1 MSSPDPE
8 GARGSPRP
16 EDLVYRAAFEHSLHA
31 TWILSLDGFILSA
44 NQRARNI
51 MASGGPWQGS
61 SAATAAFPKATVASR
76 AALALTLAA
85 AGEMPPPQTLI
96 EDVDIGGV
104 GRCHEVTVRT
114 SHSASGEPLFV
125 ILEAR
130 DITEMRRVAA
140 EAEAARRAAEAA
152 DRAKS
157 VFLARMSHEMRTP
170 LHAVLGFARLLL
182 ADPAFASG
190 DPREAIEQIH
200 AAGDHLLALVNDVLE
215 LARLESGSLTAE
227 TTPTDLTRL
236 LRDLADHFATAAATR
251 DLRFV
256 VELDPALPEVVL
268 VDARR
273 LGRTL
278 RDLLDNAVRYTTAG
292 EVRLIAVWQPEGR
305 RERLGLRVE
314 DTGPGIPLADQ
325 ERLLSPFES
334 GRGGH
339 SGTGL
344 GLALA
349 RRLTLLMGGTF
360 ALHSRAVG
368 TRIEID
374 LPTPRFEPGT
384 AADLLAGSP
393 EQTHPP
399 TDPSL
404 AACADLP
411 ETLRSELAAAAQ
423 IADHDRLKSCVQ
435 AIERVD
441 PQTAAVLASAVDRYD
456 YRALLE
462 ALGRQPAAASSSGP
476 SSRTGDNAGS
486 EVRRV
491 NPSTASGGSGRAK

>member
-1 MSSPDPE
+1 MTSPDPE
-8 GARGSPRP
+8 GPRGSPRP
-16 EDLVYRAAFEHSLHA
+16 EDLVYRAAFERSLHA

-51 MASGGPWQGS
+51 MAGGGPWQGS

-85 AGEMPPPQTLI
+85 AGEMPPPRTPI
-96 EDVDIGGV
+96 EDVDVGGV

-114 SHSASGEPLFV
+114 SHSASGEPLFL

-130 DITEMRRVAA
+130 DITEVRRVAA
-140 EAEAARRAAEAA
+140 EAEVARRAAEAA

-157 VFLARMSHEMRTP
+157 AFLARMSHEMRTP
-170 LHAVLGFARLLL
+170 LHAVLGFAKLLL

-190 DPREAIEQIH
+190 DAREAIEQIH
-200 AAGDHLLALVNDVLE
+200 EAGDHMLALVNDVLE

-236 LRDLADHFATAAATR
+236 LRDLAEHFATAAAAR
-251 DLRFV
+251 DLGFV
-256 VELDPALPEVVL
+256 AELDAALPESVL

-273 LGRTL
+273 LGRAL
-278 RDLLDNAVRYTTAG
+278 RDLLDNAVRYTTSG
-292 EVRLIAVWQPEGR
+292 EVRLVAVWQPEGQ
-305 RERLGLRVE
+305 RERLRLRVE

-334 GRGGH
+334 GRGGR

-349 RRLTLLMGGTF
+349 RRLTILMGGTF

-374 LPTPRFEPGT
+374 LPAPRFGPGT
-384 AADLLAGSP
+384 AADLLTAP
-393 EQTHPP
+393 AEQAHPP

-411 ETLRSELAAAAQ
+411 ESLRSELVAAAR
-423 IADHDRLKSCVQ
+423 IADYDRLKACVRVI
-435 AIERVD
+435 ARVD
-441 PQTAAVLASAVDRYD
+441 PQAAAVLASAVDRYD

-462 ALGRQPAAASSSGP
+462 ALDPQPAAASSSGP
-476 SSRTGDNAGS
+476 SSSTGDDTGS

-491 NPSTASGGSGRAK
+491 KPSTASGASGRAK

>member
-1 MSSPDPE
+1 MTSPDPE
-8 GARGSPRP
+8 GPRGSSRP
-16 EDLVYRAAFEHSLHA
+16 EDLVYRAAFERSLHA

-51 MASGGPWQGS
+51 MAGGEPWQGS
-61 SAATAAFPKATVASR
+61 SAATTAFPKATVASR

-85 AGEMPPPQTLI
+85 AGEMPPPRTLI
-96 EDVDIGGV
+96 EDVDVGGV
-104 GRCHEVTVRT
+104 GRSHEVTVRT
-114 SHSASGEPLFV
+114 SHSASGEPLFL

-130 DITEMRRVAA
+130 DITEVRRVAA
-140 EAEAARRAAEAA
+140 EAEVARRAAEAA

-170 LHAVLGFARLLL
+170 LHAVLGFAQLLL
-182 ADPAFASG
+182 ADPTFASG
-190 DPREAIEQIH
+190 DAREAIEQIH
-200 AAGDHLLALVNDVLE
+200 KAGDHLLALVNDVLE

-236 LRDLADHFATAAATR
+236 LRDLAEPFATAAAAR
-251 DLRFV
+251 DLGFV
-256 VELDPALPEVVL
+256 AELDPALPESVL

-273 LGRTL
+273 LGRAL
-278 RDLLDNAVRYTTAG
+278 RDLLDNAVRYTTFG
-292 EVRLIAVWQPEGR
+292 EVRLVAVWQPEGQ
-305 RERLGLRVE
+305 RERLRLRVE

-334 GRGGH
+334 GRGGR

-360 ALHSRAVG
+360 ALHSRITG
-368 TRIEID
+368 TKIEID
-374 LPTPRFEPGT
+374 LPAPRFEPGT
-384 AADLLAGSP
+384 AADLVGAPAEG
-393 EQTHPP
+393 THAP
-399 TDPSL
+399 TDTSL

-411 ETLRSELAAAAQ
+411 EPLRVELAAAARV
-423 IADHDRLKSCVQ
+423 ADYDQLKSHVP
-435 AIERVD
+435 AVARIDRRAA
-441 PQTAAVLASAVDRYD
+441 TALASAIDRFD

-462 ALGRQPAAASSSGP
+462 ALADQPAAATSIGP
-476 SSRTGDNAGS
+476 SASAGDSEGN

-491 NPSTASGGSGRAK
+491 NPSTASGGSGREK